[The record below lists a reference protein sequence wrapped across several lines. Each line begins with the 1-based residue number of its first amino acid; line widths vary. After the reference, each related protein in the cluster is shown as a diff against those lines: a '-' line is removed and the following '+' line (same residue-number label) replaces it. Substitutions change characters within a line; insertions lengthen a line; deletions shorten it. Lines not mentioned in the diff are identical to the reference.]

1 MPEFK
6 RFSFAEG
13 MLKTARKLDA
23 FLRGK
28 RGAGKVLFGHKN
40 TPVRKEK
47 HRGEKE
53 RKKKLKKY

>member
-1 MPEFK
+1 ME
-6 RFSFAEG
+6 R
-13 MLKTARKLDA
+13 MLLQFRA
-23 FLRGK
+23 
-28 RGAGKVLFGHKN
+28 KN

>member
-1 MPEFK
+1 MIAK
-6 RFSFAEG
+6 SEG
-13 MLKTARKLDA
+13 KSQKMKD
-23 FLRGK
+23 GK
-28 RGAGKVLFGHKN
+28 NAPAISGKKN

>member
-1 MPEFK
+1 MAAK
-6 RFSFAEG
+6 R
-13 MLKTARKLDA
+13 K
-23 FLRGK
+23 K
-28 RGAGKVLFGHKN
+28 RGGMSKNEGCNHGSCKIGQKN